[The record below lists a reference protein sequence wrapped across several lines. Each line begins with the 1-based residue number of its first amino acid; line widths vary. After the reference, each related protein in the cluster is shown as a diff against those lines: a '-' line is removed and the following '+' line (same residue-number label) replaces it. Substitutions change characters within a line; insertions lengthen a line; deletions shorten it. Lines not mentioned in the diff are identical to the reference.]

1 MTQTK
6 KIAVIKNQSAISQN
20 SAEALI
26 AQAIEKNIPVDV
38 MERLLAMRTQVKAE
52 QAKEAYYE
60 AMANFQNQCPI
71 IQKTKVVMNKDGKTV
86 RYKYAPIDSII
97 EQVKEFIK
105 QNGFSYSI
113 NTKMNDGIT
122 ITCQV
127 THKLGHSEISEF
139 SVPIEKD
146 AYMNDQ
152 QKVAAASTFAKRY
165 AFCNAFGILTG
176 DEDNDTT
183 SIKPKITLAPA
194 KNISLVDLAT
204 PEQIKNI
211 KDGLFL
217 INGNLE
223 NLENKIKQPIT
234 KWTAKQATAIL
245 KKINDKLDAIPKT
258 ETLANE
264 QPVAKFQCQD
274 CGKDINSGVK
284 LFSEKRYG
292 LLLCMVC
299 KAKHQPQ

>member
-105 QNGFSYSI
+105 QNEFSYSI

-122 ITCQV
+122 ITCQI

-176 DEDNDTT
+176 DEDNDIT
-183 SIKPKITLAPA
+183 SIKPKITLSPA

-211 KDGLFL
+211 KDGLIL

-274 CGKDINSGVK
+274 CGKKLNSGVR

-299 KAKHQPQ
+299 QAKHQPQ

>member
-1 MTQTK
+1 MTPTK
-6 KIAVIKNQSAISQN
+6 EIAVIKNQTAISQN

-105 QNGFSYSI
+105 QNEFSYSI

-122 ITCQV
+122 ITCQI

-299 KAKHQPQ
+299 QAKHQPQ

>member
-1 MTQTK
+1 MTPTK
-6 KIAVIKNQSAISQN
+6 EIAVIKNQTAISQN

-71 IQKTKVVMNKDGKTV
+71 IQKIKVVMNKDGKTV

-105 QNGFSYSI
+105 QNEFSYSI

-122 ITCQV
+122 ITCQI

-176 DEDNDTT
+176 DEDNDIT
-183 SIKPKITLAPA
+183 SIKPKITLSPA

-274 CGKDINSGVK
+274 CGKKLNSGVR

-299 KAKHQPQ
+299 QAKHQPQ

>member
-176 DEDNDTT
+176 DEDTDA
-183 SIKPKITLAPA
+183 AP
-194 KNISLVDLAT
+194 
-204 PEQIKNI
+204 Q
-211 KDGLFL
+211 
-217 INGNLE
+217 
-223 NLENKIKQPIT
+223 KQPM
-234 KWTAKQATAIL
+234 QSY
-245 KKINDKLDAIPKT
+245 
-258 ETLANE
+258 
-264 QPVAKFQCQD
+264 Q
-274 CGKDINSGVK
+274 VK
-284 LFSEKRYG
+284 RRVPAADDE
-292 LLLCMVC
+292 
-299 KAKHQPQ
+299 